1 MMGRTHWGWLLLL
14 MLVAAAA
21 VLVNAGSRRVFIL
34 HEGRASQP
42 VAQAFFAAA
51 EGVLRRSSHLKARH
65 QYLDVRPENCRK
77 ALVQLAAFNPDVVIA
92 EGLQARRCMAQRE
105 ADSVHV
111 VVDPATQIR
120 GQGHSAFVAAWA
132 AVLAELSSPAAAVT
146 LLYGDD
152 AEGRAERDL
161 LIEAASLAGRKI
173 QSVAVAT
180 DSDRPMIPAERLGT
194 LDNPVLVGHTVG
206 EGASAGRDPALRAVF
221 SALQAAT
228 PQPIMATRLDRV
240 ALGADM
246 ALDQAPEQRGEQMA
260 LKALRGL
267 PADVAVPPL
276 EMAVA
281 LRSEF
286 AARMGAA
293 LPPFYLASA
302 RLSGFLATPENRAG
316 AQPRLAPAA
325 AR

>member
-1 MMGRTHWGWLLLL
+1 MMGRTHWGWVLLL

-21 VLVNAGSRRVFIL
+21 VMVNAGSRRVFIL
-34 HEGRASQP
+34 HEGRAGQP
-42 VAQAFFAAA
+42 VAQAFLAAA
-51 EGVLRRSSHLKARH
+51 DGVLRRSSHLKARH
-65 QYLDVRPENCRK
+65 QYLDGRLENCRK

-92 EGLQARRCMAQRE
+92 EGLQARHCMARRD
-105 ADSVHV
+105 ADRVHV

-120 GQGHSAFVAAWA
+120 GQAHSAFVAAWA
-132 AVLAELSSPAAAVT
+132 AVLEDLSSPAAAVT

-152 AEGRAERDL
+152 ADGQAERDL
-161 LIEAASLAGRKI
+161 LIQAASLAGREL
-173 QSVAVAT
+173 QTVAIAT
-180 DSDRPMIPAERLGT
+180 DRPRVSVTGLGT
-194 LDNPVLVGHTVG
+194 PDNPVLVGHTVG
-206 EGASAGRDPALRAVF
+206 DGASAGRDLALRAVF
-221 SALQAAT
+221 DALHAAT

-240 ALGADM
+240 FLGADM

-267 PADVAVPPL
+267 PADRVVPPL

-286 AARMGAA
+286 AQRMGSA

-302 RLSGFLATPENRAG
+302 RLSGFLATAENRAS
-316 AQPRLAPAA
+316 AQPRVASAA